1 MKVLVTGASGYVG
14 SHIVTTLLR
23 TGYEV
28 YPTSRSV
35 RNGFVHL
42 DAFIPT
48 KALETLTAIAPDVV
62 INTSWN
68 THGAEYASSKE
79 NWEALSWNESLFE
92 ILQETTVQK
101 VMAIGSCA
109 QGQSSVY
116 AQTKRSAHQ
125 KFNRIFSHSNK
136 THQWIR
142 LFQVYGPGQSQTRFI
157 PHLIRHVREKTT
169 LALNNPLTKRDWI
182 DVRDVAAAIEVLMI
196 ASNEVDIELGTSF
209 GTTNL
214 DICKHLESRFGLH
227 WKLSDEAS
235 FDQSDALVA
244 SSSSP
249 LFNYFSPTR
258 QLGDYFAEVLN

>member
-23 TGYEV
+23 SGYEV

-35 RNGFVHL
+35 RQGFVHL
-42 DAFIPT
+42 DASIPA
-48 KALETLTAIAPDVV
+48 KAKETLKAIGPDVV

-109 QGQSSVY
+109 QEQSTVY
-116 AQTKRSAHQ
+116 AQTKRSAHE
-125 KFNRIFSHSNK
+125 KFNQIFSNSNK

-157 PHLIRHVREKTT
+157 PQLIRHMHEKTT
-169 LALNNPLTKRDWI
+169 LAINNPLTKRDWI
-182 DVRDVAAAIEVLMI
+182 DVRDVAESIQRLMI
-196 ASNEVDIELGTSF
+196 ASNDVDIELGTSF

-214 DICKHLESRFGLH
+214 DICKHLETRFGLR
-227 WKLSDEAS
+227 WKFSDDAS
-235 FDQSDALVA
+235 FDLSDTLVA

-249 LFNYFSPTR
+249 LFNYFKPAR
-258 QLGDYFAEVLN
+258 QLADYFAEVLN

>member
-14 SHIVTTLLR
+14 SHIVTTLLSS
-23 TGYEV
+23 GYEV

-35 RNGFVHL
+35 RQGFVHL
-42 DAFIPT
+42 DASIPII
-48 KALETLTAIAPDVV
+48 ALETLKTIAPDVV

-68 THGAEYASSKE
+68 TQGDEYASSKE
-79 NWEALSWNESLFE
+79 NWEALSWSESLFK
-92 ILQETTVQK
+92 ILRETTVQK

-109 QGQSSVY
+109 QEQSTVY
-116 AQTKRSAHQ
+116 AQTKRSAHE
-125 KFNRIFSHSNK
+125 KFNKIFSNSNK

-157 PHLIRHVREKTT
+157 PQLIRHVHEKTT
-169 LALNNPLTKRDWI
+169 LTLNNPLTERDWI
-182 DVRDVAAAIEVLMI
+182 DVRDVAEAIQCLLI
-196 ASNEVDIELGTSF
+196 ASNEVDIALGTSF

-227 WKLSDEAS
+227 WKLADDAS
-235 FDQSDALVA
+235 FDQSDTLVA

-249 LFNYFSPTR
+249 LFNYFKPAR
-258 QLGDYFAEVLN
+258 QLADYLAEVLN